1 METLKQIL
9 ADYAF
14 FKDFEPPHLQF
25 LTECATE
32 VHFEPGAYIL
42 REGEE
47 VNHFYLIGQG
57 TVALGTIVPERGFT
71 TLQILGAG
79 EVLGLSWLV
88 PPYCWHFSALVIIPT
103 WVIALDAGRL
113 REKCETDH
121 EFGYVFMKRLAIVMG
136 QRLKATRMCLSS
148 HESVACPQL

>member
-14 FKDFEPPHLQF
+14 FKDFEPHHLQ
-25 LTECATE
+25 TMAGYATK

-47 VNHFYLIGQG
+47 VDYFYLIGQG
-57 TVALGTIVPERGFT
+57 TVALGTIAPERGFT

-79 EVLGLSWLV
+79 EVLGLSWLI
-88 PPYCWHFSALVIIPT
+88 PPYRWHFSALVVIP
-103 WVIALDAGRL
+103 VLAIALDANQL

-121 EFGYVFMKRLAIVMG
+121 EFGYAFMKQLAIVMG

-148 HESVACPQL
+148 HESAACPQL